1 MRQGVIPENPSLQA
15 PPVSRRAEAL
25 LTAALLLWCAAASP
39 AAHGQELGAFPR
51 ESLEIASS
59 GTLHRFQVEIAVTPA
74 QREQG
79 LMFRKEIPEGTGML
93 FVNGEERPV
102 AMWMK
107 NTLVPLDMLFLAAD
121 GTIVKIH
128 PEAEPLSTR
137 LIASNA
143 PVKGIL
149 ELRGGAAR
157 KLGIVPGDRILHPA
171 FIAPTLRSLPA
182 H

>member
-1 MRQGVIPENPSLQA
+1 MRQGLLTGNPGLQD
-15 PPVSRRAEAL
+15 PTVYRRAEVL
-25 LTAALLLWCAAASP
+25 LAAVLLLWCAAASP
-39 AAHGQELGAFPR
+39 GAHGQELGAFPR
-51 ESLEIASS
+51 DRLEIAAS
-59 GTLHRFQVEIAVTPA
+59 GTLHRFQVEIALTPA

-79 LMFRKEIPEGTGML
+79 LMFRKDIPEGTGML

-137 LIASNA
+137 LIASDA

-149 ELRGGAAR
+149 ELRGGTAR

-171 FIAPTLRSLPA
+171 FGAPTPRSLPN

>member
-1 MRQGVIPENPSLQA
+1 MRNGVTPGNPSLQP
-15 PPVSRRAEAL
+15 PPVCRRLEVL
-25 LTAALLLWCAAASP
+25 LTAALLLWCGAATP
-39 AAHGQELGAFPR
+39 VAHGQELGAFPR
-51 ESLEIASS
+51 DSLEIAAS
-59 GTLHRFQVEIAVTPA
+59 GTLHRFQVEVARTPA

-79 LMFRKEIPEGTGML
+79 LMFRKELPDGTGML

-128 PEAEPLSTR
+128 AEAEPLSTR
-137 LIASNA
+137 LIASDA

-149 ELRGGAAR
+149 ELPGGTSR
-157 KLGIVPGDRILHPA
+157 KLGIVPGDRVLHPA
-171 FIAPTLRSLPA
+171 FVVPALRSLPA
-182 H
+182 R